1 MTIFE
6 GSLIGDGLR
15 FAIAVSRFNRPV
27 TGALL
32 AGAIDALRRHGVP
45 EEAIDVAWVP
55 GAFELPVV
63 AQRLA
68 RSGRYHAVVCLGAVI
83 RGATAHFEYVAGA
96 AAQGV
101 LRAALDTGVP
111 VIFGVLTCE
120 TLEQALERTG
130 LRAGDRGAE
139 AALAALEMANL
150 MRSLPPAP
158 PVQPAEPRPGEPR

>member
-1 MTIFE
+1 MAIFE
-6 GSLIGDGLR
+6 GTLQGDGLR
-15 FAIAVSRFNRPV
+15 LGIVVSRYNRPV

-32 AGAIDALRRHGVP
+32 EGARDALRRHGVP
-45 EEAIDVAWVP
+45 DEAIDVAWVP
-55 GAFELPVV
+55 GAFELPLV

-68 RSGRYHAVVCLGAVI
+68 RSGRYDAIIALGAVL

-96 AAQGV
+96 ATQG
-101 LRAALDTGVP
+101 LLQAGLQTGVP

-120 TLEQALERTG
+120 TVEQALERTG

-150 MRSLPPAP
+150 LRALP
-158 PVQPAEPRPGEPR
+158 